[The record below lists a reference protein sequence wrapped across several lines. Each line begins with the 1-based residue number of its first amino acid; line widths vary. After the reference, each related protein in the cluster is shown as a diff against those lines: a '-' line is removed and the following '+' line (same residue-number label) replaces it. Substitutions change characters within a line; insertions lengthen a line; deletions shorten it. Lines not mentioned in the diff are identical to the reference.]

1 MTSVQRS
8 KVSSLHL
15 DISLQSENEIKKA
28 MASNSKALKNA
39 SFAFLV
45 HESFGKIQTVLYVTR
60 PRLPSFRSAANI
72 ALFDISLR
80 FIR

>member
-1 MTSVQRS
+1 
-8 KVSSLHL
+8 
-15 DISLQSENEIKKA
+15 

-45 HESFGKIQTVLYVTR
+45 HESFGEIQAVLYVTR

>member
-15 DISLQSENEIKKA
+15 DISLQSENEIKKWW
-28 MASNSKALKNA
+28 
-39 SFAFLV
+39 
-45 HESFGKIQTVLYVTR
+45 HQIQKHLRMRVLLSLFTKVSGRFSVTR

>member
-15 DISLQSENEIKKA
+15 DISLQSENEIKKRW
-28 MASNSKALKNA
+28 
-39 SFAFLV
+39 
-45 HESFGKIQTVLYVTR
+45 HQIQKHLRMRVLLSLFTKVSGRFRRFSVTR

>member
-1 MTSVQRS
+1 
-8 KVSSLHL
+8 
-15 DISLQSENEIKKA
+15 

-39 SFAFLV
+39 GFAFPV
-45 HESFGKIQTVLYVTR
+45 HESFGEILYVTR